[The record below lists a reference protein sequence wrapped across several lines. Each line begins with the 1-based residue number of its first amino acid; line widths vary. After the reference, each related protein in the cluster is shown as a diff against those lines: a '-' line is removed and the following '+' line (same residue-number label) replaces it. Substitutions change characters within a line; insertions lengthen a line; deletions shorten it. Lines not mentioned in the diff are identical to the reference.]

1 MLSTQHVTVLSGYK
15 NYPPHTPDYNEN
27 NWGGG
32 AKLSQTGTFPGI
44 HGPLKQESQV
54 RIFSPS
60 SVAKLYYVTLN
71 SCQQPY
77 FLNVGNHSAKKEK
90 IQIDKEAKVKDGQSP
105 NQQTSAGEVE
115 EKREP

>member
-1 MLSTQHVTVLSGYK
+1 MRTT
-15 NYPPHTPDYNEN
+15 
-27 NWGGG
+27 GGG
-32 AKLSQTGTFPGI
+32 VKLSQTGTFPGI

-90 IQIDKEAKVKDGQSP
+90 IQTDKEAKIKDGQSP